1 MIFHCTKKLSAK
13 LSVVSA
19 TGLPETSPLG
29 SWHAHVHTI
38 DRRQCVMFCHDASRY
53 VLFQAGLRKAQFA
66 ALGKLHKELFLEALS
81 AQGVTEP
88 TLKRVELAMGP
99 AQFDSVTDRSVQSSL
114 NQARFDFDAYL
125 DGCSNIMEVDLLD
138 AARWLNHRP
147 TKARSVWLHPDKCIL
162 ELVERL
168 TIT

>member
-1 MIFHCTKKLSAK
+1 MIFHCTKKLAAK
-13 LSVVSA
+13 LPDVSA
-19 TGLPETSPLG
+19 TGLLETNPLG

-38 DRRQCVMFCHDASRY
+38 DRRQCVMFCHDATRY
-53 VLFQAGLRKAQFA
+53 VLFQAGLRKEQFT
-66 ALGKLHKELFLEALS
+66 ALGKLHKELFLAALT

-125 DGCSNIMEVDLLD
+125 EDCSNVMEVDLLD
-138 AARWLNHRP
+138 AAGWLNHRP
-147 TKARSVWLHPDKCIL
+147 TQARGVWLHPDKCML
-162 ELVERL
+162 ELVESLSR
-168 TIT
+168 